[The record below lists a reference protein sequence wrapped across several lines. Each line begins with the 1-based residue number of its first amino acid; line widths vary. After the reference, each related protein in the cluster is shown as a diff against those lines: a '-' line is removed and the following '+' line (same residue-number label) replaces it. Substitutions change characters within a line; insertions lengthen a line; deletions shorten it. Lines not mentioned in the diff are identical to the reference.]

1 MREWTRDVR
10 GMLQRAR
17 ESGNRERRRVRS
29 FRFLWF
35 IMCGKR
41 LGERERERTKAR
53 CSHPSSSH
61 QRVSPLLL
69 FLFVRL
75 SFKKKIFFACSHL
88 QPSSSSSSLFAR
100 TFVSSRIN

>member
-29 FRFLWF
+29 FRFFMIHYVWKTF
-35 IMCGKR
+35 R
-41 LGERERERTKAR
+41 RERERTKAFVVLI
-53 CSHPSSSH
+53 HH

>member
-29 FRFLWF
+29 FRFF
-35 IMCGKR
+35 TIHYVRKTFR
-41 LGERERERTKAR
+41 RERERTKAR
-53 CSHPSSSH
+53 CSHPSSTG
-61 QRVSPLLL
+61 VSSSP

>member
-29 FRFLWF
+29 FRFFMIHRVWKTF
-35 IMCGKR
+35 R
-41 LGERERERTKAR
+41 RERERTKAFVVLIHHHHING
-53 CSHPSSSH
+53 CF
-61 QRVSPLLL
+61 L
-69 FLFVRL
+69 FPFFVRL
-75 SFKKKIFFACSHL
+75 SLKKKIFFACSHL